1 MIAAPG
7 TCPAAAS
14 KKCGDSDGWVGDFF
28 FDIPKIK
35 YEESN
40 ANLDEVVALAKEL
53 QTQSMEVYQLAKGNR
68 KKPQW
73 LRPNARLQPNGN
85 DCGYYVMKN
94 MLDIVSAN
102 ITKSWM
108 EVFNDPLAL
117 TEQEL
122 YDLRNTWATCFLD
135 LHKA

>member
-14 KKCGDSDGWVGDFF
+14 KKCGDSDGW
-28 FDIPKIK
+28 
-35 YEESN
+35 ESN
-40 ANLDEVVALAKEL
+40 ANLDKVVALAKEL

-108 EVFNDPLAL
+108 EVFNDPSAL